1 MNLLSPQEIAEVLQ
15 AAAGAGFVSARCTE
29 WAEGVKGRK
38 SKQVWLKIARES
50 LIPTLKR
57 LVEIQYPHVSV
68 IAFCDTGAQVDLMYH
83 FHVYWGIPH
92 EEVLVTLTVSLD
104 KTDLKA
110 PTITGIIPGALT
122 SEREKQEMLGIEVVG
137 IPDGRRLFLPEDFPL
152 GVYPW
157 RKDETGIPPDMV
169 KDLWATGRDNLQFN
183 DNPPPPAPAAAPQG
197 DAK

>member
-1 MNLLSPQEIAEVLQ
+1 MNLLAPQQIAEALQ

-29 WAEGVKGRK
+29 WAEGVKGRT

-57 LVEIQYPHVSV
+57 LVEIHYPHVSV
-68 IAFCDTGAQVDLMYH
+68 IAFADTGAQVELMYH

-92 EEVLVTLTVSLD
+92 EEILVTLAVALD
-104 KTDLKA
+104 KTDLKI

-122 SEREKQEMLGIEVVG
+122 SEREKQEMLGIEVVD
-137 IPDGRRLFLPEDFPL
+137 IPDGRRLFLPEDFPA

-169 KDLWATGRDNLQFN
+169 KNLWATGRENLQFN
-183 DNPPPPAPAAAPQG
+183 DNPPPPAPNPANPVNPV
-197 DAK
+197 